1 MNACSRGG
9 YGARDKSPRGDSWGS
24 ADRAN
29 LHVWDLRVAVR
40 IVGDM
45 VQGSSLVGFESEKP
59 RKFRVKYNSFLIKN
73 SNEMKNHH
81 AIAQL

>member
-1 MNACSRGG
+1 MI
-9 YGARDKSPRGDSWGS
+9 YVIKK
-24 ADRAN
+24 
-29 LHVWDLRVAVR
+29 LR